1 LSVRRFS
8 QIDPRIHLIVENHRR
23 GKPSAINKILETMSG
38 EVLIL
43 LSGDVRLPNA
53 RFVDVLASHFT
64 NGTGVVGCRPVPIN
78 NVHTKG
84 GYIGHLMWDLHDK
97 TLEAQIENGLRM
109 QAGEAFAIS
118 RQAAEMVPLNVIN
131 DDAYLVLKAQLK
143 GHKLE
148 YAREMTV
155 LNRTPESLHDVLL
168 QRARIIR
175 GHRQLREMI
184 GVSPSALDILVF
196 RRPLIVARVMF
207 QETKDQLKAGRLRMR
222 WFFELILLELAA
234 HLLARIWNFA
244 PLWPSSRSAKWSQ
257 QESQRASSAFA

>member
-1 LSVRRFS
+1 
-8 QIDPRIHLIVENHRR
+8 
-23 GKPSAINKILETMSG
+23 
-38 EVLIL
+38 
-43 LSGDVRLPNA
+43 
-53 RFVDVLASHFT
+53 
-64 NGTGVVGCRPVPIN
+64 
-78 NVHTKG
+78 
-84 GYIGHLMWDLHDK
+84 
-97 TLEAQIENGLRM
+97 
-109 QAGEAFAIS
+109 
-118 RQAAEMVPLNVIN
+118 MVPLNVIN

-184 GVSPSALDILVF
+184 GVSPSALDTLVF
-196 RRPLIVARVMF
+196 RRPLIVASVMF
-207 QETKDQLKAGRLRMR
+207 QETKDQLKATRLRMR

-244 PLWPSSRSAKWSQ
+244 PLWLSSRSAKWSQ